1 MFSLPVA
8 GGAEPEGS
16 SDKNPIRL
24 DGIKKEEFKR
34 FLQVL
39 FMG

>member
-8 GGAEPEGS
+8 EDPEGS
-16 SDKNPIRL
+16 RDDNPIRL
-24 DGIKKEEFKR
+24 DGIKTEEFRR
-34 FLQVL
+34 FLEVL

>member
-8 GGAEPEGS
+8 EDVEGS
-16 SDKNPIRL
+16 SDNNPIRL

-34 FLQVL
+34 FLEVL

>member
-1 MFSLPVA
+1 MFSLPA
-8 GGAEPEGS
+8 AEDAEGS

-34 FLQVL
+34 FLDVL

>member
-8 GGAEPEGS
+8 EDAEGS
-16 SDKNPIRL
+16 TDDNPIRL
-24 DGIKKEEFKR
+24 DGIKKEEFRR
-34 FLQVL
+34 FLEVLL